1 MDRALTMVR
10 AEAPS
15 FRLGTTQGIMGTLS
29 FSNDP
34 ALADALHTGLR
45 MTPTQ
50 AAYSLPTPKVASPL
64 PPVDPYRHKKA
75 YHRLLSMLFHAEKAA
90 LEGFE
95 LLNDPLFVEHHPL
108 FAKAAA
114 KLVADE
120 EKHLADIE
128 ELLVRLDAGPLLEP
142 SDTER
147 EFWTAWR
154 SGELFAL
161 PFKPSVASMFCLFS
175 EGLGYAVLYH
185 LAETTTDPWIK
196 ARLWD
201 NVEDEKSHLRL
212 SITVLSRTLAEDP
225 NGFAADAAMYMMGY
239 ALIAKKAI
247 REMRPLLDD
256 VGLDFNLVM
265 GSSFAF
271 VADLLQIVVQR
282 TGHASAGWDAMVRV
296 ARFFQEHPS
305 TMDLAYASTYLPHPQ
320 LVSRAIYEWG
330 ARYLAKKGAATTTR
344 AQIAA
349 REAEKAIA
357 RPPSR
362 DSLQAYYDAR
372 PPRTTIVPPLE
383 SGVVL
388 VEGADRAHL
397 EDSDTVAA

>member
-1 MDRALTMVR
+1 MKPKL
-10 AEAPS
+10 E
-15 FRLGTTQGIMGTLS
+15 
-29 FSNDP
+29 
-34 ALADALHTGLR
+34 
-45 MTPTQ
+45 

-95 LLNDPLFVEHHPL
+95 LLTDPLFVEHHPL

-128 ELLVRLDAGPLLEP
+128 ELLERLDAGPLLPP

-185 LAETTTDPWIK
+185 LAETTTDPWIRQ
-196 ARLWD
+196 RLWE

-212 SITVLSRTLAEDP
+212 SITVLSRTLSEDP

-247 REMRPLLDD
+247 REMRPLLDN

-271 VADLLQIVVQR
+271 VADLLQIVVKR
-282 TGHASAGWDAMVRV
+282 TGHSSKGWDAVV
-296 ARFFQEHPS
+296 KTARFFQEHPAS
-305 TMDLAYASTYLPHPQ
+305 MDVAYASTYLPHPSA
-320 LVSRAIYEWG
+320 VSRVVYAWG
-330 ARYLAKKGAATTTR
+330 ARYLAKKGKATTSR
-344 AQIAA
+344 AQIAE
-349 REAEKAIA
+349 REQAKLAAAERQAFFDEH
-357 RPPSR
+357 PPQET
-362 DSLQAYYDAR
+362 L
-372 PPRTTIVPPLE
+372 VPPPPESETEGARVLPAHALQ

-388 VEGADRAHL
+388 VNACD